1 MAPFVPS
8 FVRHT
13 AMENSYYPSIA
24 FLMPSILNRDIN
36 SLIVA
41 LIRPSKEVF
50 DVA

>member
-24 FLMPSILNRDIN
+24 SLMPSILN